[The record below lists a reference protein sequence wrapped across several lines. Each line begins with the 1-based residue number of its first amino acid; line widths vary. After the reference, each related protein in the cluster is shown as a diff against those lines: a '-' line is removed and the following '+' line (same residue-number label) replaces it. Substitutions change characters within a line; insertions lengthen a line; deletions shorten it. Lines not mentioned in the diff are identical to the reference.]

1 MIKWIF
7 ASDDVN
13 INSIARCR
21 YFHIILRNILILSK
35 MLLNENWLRISNI
48 VLISKIIII
57 MLNFIIDLSS
67 IALLSS
73 FSSALQTR
81 SEKKNICRETE
92 IKKNDDVI
100 LSYENLKALWSW

>member
-1 MIKWIF
+1 
-7 ASDDVN
+7 
-13 INSIARCR
+13 
-21 YFHIILRNILILSK
+21 
-35 MLLNENWLRISNI
+35 
-48 VLISKIIII
+48 

-100 LSYENLKALWSW
+100 LSYENLKALWS